1 MLVWA
6 HFGNVS
12 HANSLF
18 SQVVVMV
25 TVHQEIKLRVKLNA
39 VKLHLERGQAE
50 RR

>member
-6 HFGNVS
+6 HLGNVS

-25 TVHQEIKLRVKLNA
+25 TVYQEIELQVKLKAVKRRVVKLNGG
-39 VKLHLERGQAE
+39 E
-50 RR
+50 